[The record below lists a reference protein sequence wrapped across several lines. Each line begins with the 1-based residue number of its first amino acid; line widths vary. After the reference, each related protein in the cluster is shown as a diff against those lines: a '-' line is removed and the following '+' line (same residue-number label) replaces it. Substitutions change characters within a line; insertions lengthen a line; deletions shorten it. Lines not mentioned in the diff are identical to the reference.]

1 MFRVPAMEAA
11 RQCHDGGTF
20 PQLITITRLM
30 ETERQL
36 MWLLLEVCEVRDIR
50 EEEEDAQEDL

>member
-1 MFRVPAMEAA
+1 MEAA